1 MTGVE
6 AGRDSNA
13 LKNRGGHPMEGLV
26 EAYLKKSGVEYYREM
41 YLSEIEQKWN
51 ISLQYR
57 GYKQGRGLF

>member
-1 MTGVE
+1 
-6 AGRDSNA
+6 
-13 LKNRGGHPMEGLV
+13 MEGLV